1 MEKLTG
7 FFDGIA
13 QPLSG
18 VADWLL
24 RLGLGIAFFL
34 HGYGKTDGF
43 AGYLGS
49 KGIPLPE
56 VTAFLVTWGEM
67 LAGIGIILGGVLAKS
82 VSELGHLITR
92 LSGGAIGII
101 MIFALLIAHSDWG
114 IFFGERNKVLFAS
127 EQLFL
132 LILGT
137 YFAIKGNK

>member
-1 MEKLTG
+1 MEKLNG

-13 QPLSG
+13 KPLSG

-56 VTAFLVTWGEM
+56 VTAFLVTWAEM

-101 MIFALLIAHSDWG
+101 MIFALLIAHSNI
-114 IFFGERNKVLFAS
+114 IFPIPSPLLSF
-127 EQLFL
+127 
-132 LILGT
+132 LIL
-137 YFAIKGNK
+137 AASICALIPPR